1 MVEVAEAESAPQKMH
16 VAVFS
21 SPGMGHIIPLLEF
34 SKRLVTHNCFHVSFL
49 VITTGA
55 STAQTQVL
63 QSSTLPPDLHIVNLP
78 PADMSQIITEDMGIL
93 TRLCLIA
100 QESIRGLGSILRE
113 LGRVNAL
120 VIDLFSTE
128 AFDVCEEL
136 DVPVYSFCTP
146 SASFLAFSL
155 YLPTMDREVEGE
167 FVELPHPVQVPGCNP
182 VRTEDLLDQVRNRK
196 IDEYKWFLFHV
207 SRLPKA
213 AAIFVNSWEH
223 LEPVPL
229 RAMRENSFFLQIPTP
244 PVYPIGPLIR
254 SHEPVSSENSYCLEW
269 LDKQPLNS
277 VLLVSLGS
285 GGTLSCQQLTEL
297 ARGLEL
303 SQHRFIWVVRRPA
316 DASASGT
323 FFNVGGEEN
332 DPMSYLPEGF
342 VKKIEG
348 IGLLLPSW
356 APQVSVLSHPSTG
369 GFLTHCGWNS
379 LIEGIVHGVPMIAWP
394 LYAEQRMNAA
404 LAVEELR
411 VATMPVGCGRG
422 EVAGREEIER
432 VVRLVMEGEQG
443 KVMRRRVEELRE
455 SGLKALETGG
465 CFFERIFGRET
476 TGDPNVKD
484 RTGKL
489 GCGG

>member
-1 MVEVAEAESAPQKMH
+1 MAEVAEAKSAPRKMH
-16 VAVFS
+16 VAVLP
-21 SPGMGHIIPLLEF
+21 SPGMGHIVPLLEF
-34 SKRLVTHNCFHVSFL
+34 SKRLVTHNGFHVSFL

-55 STAQTQVL
+55 STAQTQFL
-63 QSSTLPPDLHIVNLP
+63 QSSILPSDLRIVNLP
-78 PADMSQIITEDMGIL
+78 PADVSKIITEDMGML
-93 TRLCLIA
+93 TRLSVIS
-100 QESIRGLGSILRE
+100 QESIWCLGSVLRE

-120 VIDLFSTE
+120 VIDLFCTG
-128 AFDVCEEL
+128 AFDVCEKL
-136 DVPVYSFCTP
+136 DIPVYSFCTP

-155 YLPTMDREVEGE
+155 YLPKMDRDVKGE

-182 VRTEDLLDQVRNRK
+182 IRTEDLLDQVRNRK
-196 IDEYKWFLFHV
+196 IDEYKWYLLHA

-229 RAMRENSFFLQIPTP
+229 RAMRKNRFFLQIPTP
-244 PVYPIGPLIR
+244 PVHPIGPLIKL
-254 SHEPVSSENSYCLEW
+254 HEPVSSENSYCLDW

-277 VLLVSLGS
+277 VLFVSLGS

-303 SQHRFIWVVRRPA
+303 SQHRFIWVVRKPT

-332 DPMSYLPEGF
+332 DPMSYLPESF
-342 VKKIEG
+342 VKNIEG

-379 LIEGIVHGVPMIAWP
+379 LMEGIVHGNHGVPMIAWP

-404 LAVEELR
+404 FLTEELR
-411 VATMPVGCGRG
+411 VAAVPVGCEGG
-422 EVAGREEIER
+422 GVVGREEIER
-432 VVRLVMEGEQG
+432 VIRLVMEGEDG
-443 KVMRRRVEELRE
+443 KVMRRRVKELRE
-455 SGLKALETGG
+455 SGVQALETGG
-465 CFFERIFGRET
+465 GSFERIFVRKNIHQLET

-484 RTGKL
+484 
-489 GCGG
+489 